1 MVLHI
6 GNREVADK
14 DTYVVPYRWLNDK
27 SVHLYIASC
36 KWDKLVVDLSEEIP
50 DNCLKYVRLKCN
62 EVIVNLPDRKLT
74 AGELELLC
82 ELYEDKAGTIR
93 KAYMLGRDLKTAFPP
108 DHLEGELK
116 ADKILSLFPE
126 KGGHDV
132 VLS

>member
-6 GNREVADK
+6 GNQEVTDK

-93 KAYMLGRDLKTAFPP
+93 KAYMLGRDLKTA
-108 DHLEGELK
+108 LC
-116 ADKILSLFPE
+116 
-126 KGGHDV
+126 
-132 VLS
+132 

>member
-50 DNCLKYVRLKCN
+50 NNCLKYVRLKCN

-74 AGELELLC
+74 AGNWSYCVSYMKIKLEL
-82 ELYEDKAGTIR
+82 
-93 KAYMLGRDLKTAFPP
+93 
-108 DHLEGELK
+108 
-116 ADKILSLFPE
+116 SE
-126 KGGHDV
+126 K
-132 VLS
+132 LTC